1 MSGKTNPRRIPRTEA
16 DCRAAY
22 LRGQEAG
29 TRGTLTLVLYTLKEF
44 GANDDEM
51 SEFAAKFNDVLDSLR
66 RGYITEADLK
76 NVLKEE
82 YKLELVY
89 GQPGETKAP
98 PAVGKTADGKG
109 GQKGE

>member
-1 MSGKTNPRRIPRTEA
+1 MSKTNPRRIPRTEA

-22 LRGQEAG
+22 IRGQEAG

-51 SEFAAKFNDVLDSLR
+51 SEFAKAFNGVLDSLR

-82 YKLELVY
+82 YKLDLVY
-89 GQPGETKAP
+89 GQPEQKSAASGGE
-98 PAVGKTADGKG
+98 DR
-109 GQKGE
+109 

>member
-1 MSGKTNPRRIPRTEA
+1 MSKVNPRRIPRTEA
-16 DCRAAY
+16 DCKAAY

-44 GANDDEM
+44 GATDEEM
-51 SEFAAKFNDVLDSLR
+51 AEFAKAFNGVLDSLR

-89 GQPGETKAP
+89 GQPGEEQKSA
-98 PAVGKTADGKG
+98 ASG
-109 GQKGE
+109 GEAR